1 MKNKLVAFAALPMLG
16 LAVWVGLGYHTGVK
30 VEEAV
35 KSWSAPAAGVSV
47 DSAWKVTDLKHS
59 RGLFASS
66 GEFHLVYTD
75 AEDSY
80 PFLVAYSVDHKALPT
95 EAARFSWLLLPEGP
109 LAVELKAVVGTDL
122 KLTGEGTID
131 YTGGLMSDIRVPQ
144 VSIRKSGASLSLVP
158 STGAVLFDAK
168 RVELQWKLDKL
179 VMRGNGQAFEVQDTA
194 VRVDVDN
201 KTRSKAFARLTVAQI
216 NTSLGSLEGLDLT
229 AESRRNGDRFDTS
242 VSQSVAKIEGGGQ
255 EFSNLQIK
263 WEVNGLHAESVE
275 KLVQVAQESGEMKSL
290 TSKDRKMAAEAIET
304 LFSRGFSF
312 GVPTMTGSAKSAGFE
327 GAFTVSVAPAQGAE
341 NALADRVRSSGKAAL
356 KGSLLAPEQREA
368 VASAG
373 LAVVQ
378 GDTLTASYEYSKG
391 LLKVNSRALDATFL
405 DEALA
410 KMDSELLA
418 ALSGLK
424 KQP

>member
-1 MKNKLVAFAALPMLG
+1 MKSKLVAFVTVPLLG
-16 LAVWVGLGYHTGVK
+16 VAVWTGLGYRTGIK
-30 VEEAV
+30 VEQAV
-35 KSWSAPAAGVSV
+35 NSWSTPAAGASAG
-47 DSAWKVTDLKHS
+47 SAWKVTDLKHA

-75 AEDSY
+75 DQESY
-80 PFLVAYSVDHKALPT
+80 PFLVAYSVDHKARAAD
-95 EAARFSWLLLPEGP
+95 AARFSWLLLPEGP
-109 LAVELKAVVGTDL
+109 LAVELKSVVGTDL
-122 KLTGEGTID
+122 KLTGEGTIA
-131 YTGGLMSDIRVPQ
+131 YAGGLMSDVRVPQ
-144 VSIRKSGASLSLVP
+144 VSIRKSGASLSIAP
-158 STGAVLFDAK
+158 SSGTVLFDSK
-168 RVELQWKLDKL
+168 RLELQWQLDKF
-179 VMRGNGQAFEVQDTA
+179 VMRGHGQAFEVQGTA

-201 KTRSKAFARLTVAQI
+201 QTRGKASARLAVAQI

-275 KLVQVAQESGEMKSL
+275 KLVLVAQESGEMKSL
-290 TSKDRKMAAEAIET
+290 TRKERKMAAEAIET
-304 LFSRGFSF
+304 LFSKGFSF
-312 GVPTMTGSAKSAGFE
+312 GVPTLTGSAKSAGFE

-356 KGSLLAPEQREA
+356 KGSLLSPEQREA

-378 GDTLTASYEYSKG
+378 GNTLTASYEYSRG